1 MNENNQ
7 SLAKG
12 PLTGVKVVD
21 LSLLLPGPLCSQHLA
36 DMGADVIKIEN
47 PRAYDGSR
55 AMFKGPSGSPALF
68 MMLNRNKKAITLNLK
83 RPASKEILFK
93 LLEDADILLE
103 GFRPDGMD
111 KMGIGYDVLKE
122 KFPKLIYCGISGYG
136 TSGKYV
142 DFAGHDL
149 NYLAISGVL
158 HQTGNPPRAA
168 GFQLADVGG
177 GTLTALSAILAAL
190 YYREKTGK
198 GQKIDIS
205 MTDASLQ
212 FLSLYGGIFSA
223 SGKTP
228 EPGNDIL
235 SGKLPNYNIYQTK
248 EGRYV
253 ALGALEDIFFQTFLR
268 CIGKE
273 NLTKEIPMNEENFD
287 KLKSILSEYFLSKTY
302 ADLEAIFAN
311 EDACLSPI
319 LSMEEVSKDDHWK
332 ERKMVFNANHPK
344 YGEVLQFGCP
354 FHFSETP
361 FSYRMHPPEHGEH
374 TIEILESIGYSKENI
389 ELFKKDRVI

>member
-1 MNENNQ
+1 MKETIE
-7 SLAKG
+7 SKG
-12 PLTGVKVVD
+12 PLAGVKVID

-55 AMFKGPSGSPALF
+55 AMFKGKTGYPALY

-83 RPASKEILFK
+83 REQAKEILFK

-111 KMGIGYDVLKE
+111 KMGLGYDVLSK

-136 TSGKYV
+136 ISGKYV
-142 DFAGHDL
+142 NFAGHDL

-158 HQTGNPPRAA
+158 DQTGNPPRPA

-190 YYREKTGK
+190 YYREKTGI
-198 GQKIDIS
+198 GQRIDIS

-212 FLSLYGGIFSA
+212 FTSLYGGILSA
-223 SGKTP
+223 SGKSP

-235 SGKLPNYNIYQTK
+235 SGKLPNYNIYETK
-248 EGRYV
+248 EGRFV
-253 ALGALEDIFFQTFLR
+253 ALGALEDMFFQTFLR
-268 CIGKE
+268 AIGME
-273 NLTKEIPMNEENFD
+273 NLTKELPMVEENFNTIKQ
-287 KLKSILSEYFLSKTY
+287 KLTDFFKSKTF
-302 ADLEAIFAN
+302 ADLEPIFQN

-319 LSMEEVSKDDHWK
+319 LKMDEVQKDAHWK
-332 ERKMVFNANHPK
+332 DRGMILEKDHPK
-344 YGEVLQFGCP
+344 FGPILQFGSP
-354 FHFSETP
+354 FHFSKTP
-361 FSYRMHPPEHGEH
+361 FQYRTDPPEHGEH
-374 TIEILESIGYSKENI
+374 TFEILNKLGFSEDKIAE
-389 ELFKKDRVI
+389 FKKDRVI